1 MWNNK
6 WKTAPHFCP
15 KHVLEIELYISLLHM
30 GCAVTHCTSSWVLPQ
45 LPILFLQLIPYRA
58 LHPETREAL
67 TKWGIIRRPL
77 MQVRNTFR
85 SLRAVSFKVVFVWVF
100 FFFVLLKE
108 KQHAR
113 WRTDG
118 RWRDVCRHP
127 ASGLGFA
134 RWRPSSWKRV
144 MEGREQVYISA
155 WPAVTCADECAQQL
169 MNPAA

>member
-100 FFFVLLKE
+100 FFLFFSRKSNMRGDE
-108 KQHAR
+108 Q
-113 WRTDG
+113 TD
-118 RWRDVCRHP
+118 
-127 ASGLGFA
+127 AEEMFA
-134 RWRPSSWKRV
+134 GIRRAALDSPDGDQAAGRV